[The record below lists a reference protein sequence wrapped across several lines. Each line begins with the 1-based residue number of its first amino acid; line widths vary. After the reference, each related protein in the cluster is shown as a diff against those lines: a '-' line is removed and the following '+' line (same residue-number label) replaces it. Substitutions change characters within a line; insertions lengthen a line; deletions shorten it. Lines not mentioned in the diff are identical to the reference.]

1 MREGVVNRHAVVTTL
16 LVTLAS
22 QASAADLGARAYDP
36 GQAWSWTGCYLGANA
51 GGLWGDSDRW
61 IPRTPGGAFEGVS
74 LGGHSV
80 DGFIGGVQGG
90 CDYQTAS
97 GIVIGVAGDYGWTNA
112 DGTHLSARETGVFY
126 HSDVEA
132 LASITGRLGYAFGRA
147 LLYVEGGAAW
157 ELVDYRASTTMIGTA
172 YRASDD
178 RPGWTI
184 GGGGE
189 YAFTD
194 RLSAFVEYSHYDFGT
209 ERITLNPQFSF
220 LPTAFVDI
228 DDIDNVIRAGI
239 NLRIGRR

>member
-1 MREGVVNRHAVVTTL
+1 
-16 LVTLAS
+16 
-22 QASAADLGARAYDP
+22 
-36 GQAWSWTGCYLGANA
+36 LGANA

-97 GIVIGVAGDYGWTNA
+97 GLVIGVAGDYGWTHA
-112 DGTHLSARETGVFY
+112 DGTHPSARETGVFY

-132 LASITGRLGYAFGRA
+132 LASITGRLGYAFDRA
-147 LLYVEGGAAW
+147 LFYVEGGATW
-157 ELVDYRASTTMIGTA
+157 ERVGYRASTTMIGTA
-172 YRASDD
+172 YRASDN
-178 RPGWTI
+178 RPGWTV

-209 ERITLNPQFSF
+209 ERIRLNPEFSF
-220 LPTAFVDI
+220 LPRAFVDI
-228 DDIDNVIRAGI
+228 DDTDNVIRAGI
-239 NLRIGRR
+239 NLRIGRK